1 MDVADDA
8 EGLGNQVF
16 AQRDVVHGSS
26 PLKAQAYGGD
36 GQVRAEGGLE
46 RCTEA
51 ERRCTALP
59 DPLLPP
65 RRGALREP
73 VSAIRQGQPDTPRGP
88 PASSGS
94 SAYSPAS
101 GSRDKQTPMI
111 VTSPTSIWV
120 MPDTN
125 CPGGSAA
132 WPNHPRPSK
141 APWTTAGPSVCPPV
155 PSRQDCPQL
164 AWAQMEWPSRAASNA
179 RCPSR

>member
-1 MDVADDA
+1 MVRQVAILMDVADDA

-88 PASSGS
+88 PASCGS
-94 SAYSPAS
+94 SMDPPAS
-101 GSRDKQTPMI
+101 GIRDKQMPMI
-111 VTSPTSIWV
+111 VTSPTSVWV

-132 WPNHPRPSK
+132 WPNHPRPSRGSLDHSR
-141 APWTTAGPSVCPPV
+141 TFRLPSCPF
-155 PSRQDCPQL
+155 RQGCLQL
-164 AWAQMEWPSRAASNA
+164 A
-179 RCPSR
+179 